1 MTTFLNNKRV
11 TDSIRHTAV
20 QIYIGDIS
28 AIIRL
33 RISTDRATWERHGNK
48 NGNEPVYFHRER
60 NETGRNVRRSEREK
74 TPSYRDD
81 FGRGGEIGPK
91 NNPRWTLVNPRETGV
106 ERYKSCAVDA
116 KWFRSFPFVVMTI
129 KGVKPLLNLN
139 LTVDTSVCLFPSR
152 GCFKPGQ
159 WISRKLDRK
168 EKDVSRND
176 IQAND
181 STVTNGRVAP
191 ISFPLPF
198 EESNEREL
206 AVLKFR
212 AGPLYPP
219 LSPDEKSDSVLA
231 VLHVFSIV
239 STCHRISSR
248 P

>member
-1 MTTFLNNKRV
+1 MDARK
-11 TDSIRHTAV
+11 
-20 QIYIGDIS
+20 S
-28 AIIRL
+28 ARN
-33 RISTDRATWERHGNK
+33 RG
-48 NGNEPVYFHRER
+48 REIQKLHC
-60 NETGRNVRRSEREK
+60 GRK
-74 TPSYRDD
+74 
-81 FGRGGEIGPK
+81 
-91 NNPRWTLVNPRETGV
+91 
-106 ERYKSCAVDA
+106 A
-116 KWFRSFPFVVMTI
+116 RSFPFVVMTI
-129 KGVKPLLNLN
+129 KDVKPLLNPADLN

-152 GCFKPGQ
+152 GSFKPGQ

-168 EKDVSRND
+168 ENDVSRND

>member
-1 MTTFLNNKRV
+1 MDARK
-11 TDSIRHTAV
+11 
-20 QIYIGDIS
+20 S
-28 AIIRL
+28 ARNRGREIQKL
-33 RISTDRATWERHGNK
+33 RC
-48 NGNEPVYFHRER
+48 
-60 NETGRNVRRSEREK
+60 GRK
-74 TPSYRDD
+74 
-81 FGRGGEIGPK
+81 
-91 NNPRWTLVNPRETGV
+91 
-106 ERYKSCAVDA
+106 A
-116 KWFRSFPFVVMTI
+116 RSFPFVVMTI
-129 KGVKPLLNLN
+129 KDVKPLLNPPNLN
-139 LTVDTSVCLFPSR
+139 LTIDTSVACFPPVAVLNRGNESR
-152 GCFKPGQ
+152 GNL
-159 WISRKLDRK
+159 IERK
-168 EKDVSRND
+168 KDVSRND